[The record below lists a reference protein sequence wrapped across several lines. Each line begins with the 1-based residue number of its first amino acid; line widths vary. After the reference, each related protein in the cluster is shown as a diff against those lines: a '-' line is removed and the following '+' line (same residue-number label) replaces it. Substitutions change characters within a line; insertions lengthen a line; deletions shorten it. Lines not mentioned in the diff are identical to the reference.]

1 MSKEKKTVELK
12 EEDLEKVAGGSEELD
27 YAVNYMLGHLSI
39 AAGSTNDKE
48 ILDHIEQIK
57 GCISDNDFNEAY
69 RIATIAIDHF
79 EDFQEWQRAIAHII
93 IVAEILRS
101 KWGAN

>member
-1 MSKEKKTVELK
+1 MSDIKELK
-12 EEDLEKVAGGSEELD
+12 DAELKKVAGGSEELD

-57 GCISDNDFNEAY
+57 GYISDNNFKEAY
-69 RIATIAIDHF
+69 RIATRAIDHF

-101 KWGAN
+101 ECGAN